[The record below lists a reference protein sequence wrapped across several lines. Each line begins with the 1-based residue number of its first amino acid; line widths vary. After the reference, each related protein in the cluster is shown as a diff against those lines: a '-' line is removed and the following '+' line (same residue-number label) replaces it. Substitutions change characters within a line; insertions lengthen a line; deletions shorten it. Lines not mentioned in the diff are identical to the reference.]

1 MRLICPNC
9 GAQYAVADDAIPSG
23 GRDVQCSN
31 CQHTW
36 FETPGASAND
46 TPPEPRKITPPP
58 APERPAA
65 ERPAAD
71 ADKFSGSIDDAFKDV
86 SDDDNL
92 APAPQP
98 PKNRKP
104 VDPSVADI
112 LREEAALEA
121 AQRKSESAVS
131 MESQSDLGLSDPA
144 PAPIKAPEPTSDVA
158 PTAEDQ
164 DAAAAK
170 TASTAASAAAAAHAS
185 RRDLLPD
192 IEEINSSLR
201 SDAERAEDGTAVP
214 ALAAEANR
222 KSFRRGFIS
231 VLLIIMVLVLI
242 YVQADRIAAA
252 VPALA
257 GALQSYVDAV
267 DVARIWLDDN
277 VQAMLTAIA
286 PE

>member
-9 GAQYAVADDAIPSG
+9 GAQYAVADDAIPTG

-46 TPPEPRKITPPP
+46 APPEPRTPTPPP
-58 APERPAA
+58 RPAPSA
-65 ERPAAD
+65 GQ
-71 ADKFSGSIDDAFKDV
+71 FSGSISDAFKDV
-86 SDDDNL
+86 AEDENL

-112 LREEAALEA
+112 LREEAALET
-121 AQRKSESAVS
+121 AQRKTETPVA
-131 MESQSDLGLSDPA
+131 MESQVDFGLSDPA
-144 PAPIKAPEPTSDVA
+144 PAPVKAPEPTPDVKPKA
-158 PTAEDQ
+158 DTTVTA
-164 DAAAAK
+164 
-170 TASTAASAAAAAHAS
+170 ASTAANVAAAAQAS
-185 RRDLLPD
+185 RRELLPD

-201 SDAERAEDGTAVP
+201 SDAERVEDGTAAPMV
-214 ALAAEANR
+214 ATDANR
-222 KSFRRGFIS
+222 KSFRRGFTT
-231 VLLIIMVLVLI
+231 VLLIILLMVVV
-242 YVQADRIAAA
+242 YMQADRIGNA

-257 GALQSYVDAV
+257 GPLQSYVDAV
-267 DVARIWLDDN
+267 DVGRIWLDDN

>member
-9 GAQYAVADDAIPSG
+9 GAQYAVADDAIPSA

-36 FETPGASAND
+36 FETPGASAD
-46 TPPEPRKITPPP
+46 DAPAAPRKPTPPP
-58 APERPAA
+58 MPPRAAP
-65 ERPAAD
+65 D
-71 ADKFSGSIDDAFKDV
+71 AGQFTGSIDDAFKDIT
-86 SDDDNL
+86 DDENL

-112 LREEAALEA
+112 LREEAALETA
-121 AQRKSESAVS
+121 HRKSEVADT

-144 PAPIKAPEPTSDVA
+144 PAPTRPPEPAVEDAPKADAPATTPAAVA
-158 PTAEDQ
+158 TT
-164 DAAAAK
+164 AAAAG
-170 TASTAASAAAAAHAS
+170 TAAAAHAS
-185 RRDLLPD
+185 RRELLPD

-201 SDAERAEDGTAVP
+201 SDAERVEDGTAAPTV
-214 ALAAEANR
+214 AAEANR
-222 KSFRRGFIS
+222 KSFRRGFIT
-231 VLLIIMVLVLI
+231 VLLIIMVFVLI

-252 VPALA
+252 IPALA
-257 GALQSYVDAV
+257 GPLQSYVDAV
-267 DVARIWLDDN
+267 DVGRIWLDDN
-277 VQAMLTAIA
+277 VQAMLAAIA